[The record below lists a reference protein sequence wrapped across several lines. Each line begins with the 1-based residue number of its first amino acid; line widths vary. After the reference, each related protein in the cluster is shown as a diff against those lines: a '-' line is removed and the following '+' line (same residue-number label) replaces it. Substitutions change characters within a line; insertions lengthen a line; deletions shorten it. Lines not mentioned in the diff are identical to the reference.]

1 MHDTLEFK
9 ASQATAK
16 TTVRWM
22 LYATIALI
30 VLMLVFTRAATWKL
44 TLSLAPVMLILW
56 WAARIVGRTPAKGQ
70 TVALL
75 NDWGLHASLNGGPTR
90 LFPWADI
97 VGASITVAGQ
107 ARLLE
112 LQLQPAPQKADKRS
126 FLTGQNPCRPRL
138 TLAPLSEADQEALL
152 DAIRARIRKS
162 TGVTGESLEAEPLGR
177 NEIREARELQE
188 QLHALAP
195 TTWVTLGLVA
205 INVLIWLFS
214 ASSGSGWLQ
223 GNAMRLYE
231 LGGNATS
238 AVQAGQWWRL
248 LSAPFLHAHLLHLLF
263 NMVGLWSVG
272 TLTERVFGPRQF
284 LLIYLVSAAAGS
296 VASLYFTAQ
305 NNVSV
310 GASGAVF
317 GIAGALI
324 MAVFQHRRRLPQL
337 FSAQIFGGMTVF
349 VGYSLLQGFAHPQV
363 DNAAHVGGLL
373 AGATMGWL
381 LPERFDL
388 EAFLR
393 LHARRAATVLLSAA
407 IALPWLAMS
416 APRAAVD
423 VGARFQ
429 AVQDLP
435 DIARELQN
443 AAQALQHEEQEVKA
457 GRLPEAQLD
466 ENTRTVHAPR
476 FAKIVE
482 RLKAIA
488 PHVPAPAQEVVG
500 ELLNLSASAHE
511 LLAMDSVVVQGKL
524 QPADPARAA
533 KLTTQMKQSSEKLAA
548 LQKQK
553 R

>member
-1 MHDTLEFK
+1 MHDILEFK
-9 ASQATAK
+9 ASRATAK
-16 TTVRWM
+16 TTVRWT

-44 TLSLAPVMLILW
+44 TLLLAPVLLLLW
-56 WAARIVGRTPAKGQ
+56 WAARVVGRAPAKGQ

-75 NDWGLHASLNGGPTR
+75 NDWGLHASLNAGQTR

-97 VGASITVAGQ
+97 VGAAITVAGQ
-107 ARLLE
+107 ARVLE
-112 LQLQPAPQKADKRS
+112 LQLRPAQHRADKRA

-138 TLAPLSEADQEALL
+138 TMEPLSETDQEALL
-152 DAIRARIRKS
+152 DAIRARIRSSASMNGVPLQTS
-162 TGVTGESLEAEPLGR
+162 TPER

-188 QLHALAP
+188 HLRALAP
-195 TTWVTLGLVA
+195 TTWVTLGLVVV
-205 INVLIWLFS
+205 NVLIWLFS

-231 LGGNATS
+231 LGGNTAS
-238 AVQAGQWWRL
+238 AVQAGEWWRL

-263 NMVGLWSVG
+263 NMIGLWSIG

-337 FSAQIFGGMTVF
+337 FSTQILGGMTVF

-363 DNAAHVGGLL
+363 DNAAHLGGLL
-373 AGATMGWL
+373 AGSIMGWL
-381 LPERFDL
+381 LPERFEL
-388 EAFLR
+388 ETFLR
-393 LHARRAATVLLSAA
+393 LHARRTATVLLSAA
-407 IALPWLAMS
+407 IALPWLAIS
-416 APRAAVD
+416 APHAAVD

-435 DIARELQN
+435 EIARELQM
-443 AAQALQHEEQEVKA
+443 AAQALQREEQDVKT
-457 GRLPEAQLD
+457 GRMSEAQLD
-466 ENTRTVHAPR
+466 NNTRSVHAPR

-482 RLKAIA
+482 RLKAVA
-488 PHVPAPAQEVVG
+488 PHVPEPGQEVVG
-500 ELLNLSASAHE
+500 ELLKLSESAHE
-511 LLAMDSVVVQGKL
+511 LLAMDSVIVQGKL
-524 QPADPARAA
+524 QPVDPARAA
-533 KLTTQMKQSSEKLAA
+533 RLAVQMKQSSEKLAA
-548 LQKQK
+548 LQQQK